1 VKTRA
6 IKGEIGAQ
14 GGCSSQE
21 ETLEHRGNDEDAGMA
36 RVDGGLQLHRENA
49 NERGPGKLEWLG
61 ANREVSRVAGEGV
74 KLIKATDATDT

>member
-1 VKTRA
+1 
-6 IKGEIGAQ
+6 
-14 GGCSSQE
+14 
-21 ETLEHRGNDEDAGMA
+21 MA